1 MVGEKRV
8 GRLMKQE
15 GIWGASRR
23 RRGPKTTRRNADARP
38 VVDLVE
44 RNFTADGPDQ
54 LWVADITYIP
64 ASAGF
69 LYLAVVLDAW
79 SRRVIGWA
87 MATHLRTELVLD
99 SLNMAVW
106 QRRPERVIH
115 HSDQGTQGE
124 FKRSSQHLEEELR
137 WRQSGA
143 EERIELYVDGCVH
156 QAVRR
161 WDAASIGR
169 GSGKRSLEVCRARR
183 LPWRQVC
190 PPLSGRFRPKDELPP
205 SDGTRNPDVNF
216 RGEKRSNETHRST
229 TDPDA
234 RLAKKARGKESKL
247 SCRANVL
254 MENRN
259 GLIVQTQLL
268 HSTGTAECEA
278 VLARVDRLP
287 KGKRRRTLG
296 ADKGY
301 DTRAFV
307 AGVRARGVT
316 PHVAQNTANRRSAI
330 DGRTTRHGG
339 YAVSQKKRKL
349 VEQGF
354 GWKKSVGL
362 LRKLRHRGIERVEW
376 IYTFTSAAFN
386 LVRMRSLLL
395 EAVSP

>member
-1 MVGEKRV
+1 MALLDGAIVSLANQSVDSLDCLGQHVSNYEWFGSPRLDRGLRL
-8 GRLMKQE
+8 GRRALLSFEPLLFSGLVAANNGLFQRLDIVLVPNVL
-15 GIWGASRR
+15 GLTV
-23 RRGPKTTRRNADARP
+23 PF
-38 VVDLVE
+38 VDLVAQSKI
-44 RNFTADGPDQ
+44 RTASGVQ
-54 LWVADITYIP
+54 STFRSVAI
-64 ASAGF
+64 
-69 LYLAVVLDAW
+69 AVLRQRFAPW
-79 SRRVIGWA
+79 IGSV
-87 MATHLRTELVLD
+87 HDVKLV
-99 SLNMAVW
+99 V
-106 QRRPERVIH
+106 V
-115 HSDQGTQGE
+115 
-124 FKRSSQHLEEELR
+124 RSS
-137 WRQSGA
+137 
-143 EERIELYVDGCVH
+143 
-156 QAVRR
+156 
-161 WDAASIGR
+161 
-169 GSGKRSLEVCRARR
+169 
-183 LPWRQVC
+183 
-190 PPLSGRFRPKDELPP
+190 

-247 SCRANVL
+247 SYQANVL

-259 GLIVQTQLL
+259 GLIVDTQLL

-278 VLARVDRLP
+278 ALAMLDRLP

-296 ADKGY
+296 ADKCY
-301 DTRAFV
+301 DTCAFV

>member
-1 MVGEKRV
+1 MDGTLLEA
-8 GRLMKQE
+8 
-15 GIWGASRR
+15 WASQ
-23 RRGPKTTRRNADARP
+23 K
-38 VVDLVE
+38 
-44 RNFTADGPDQ
+44 
-54 LWVADITYIP
+54 
-64 ASAGF
+64 
-69 LYLAVVLDAW
+69 
-79 SRRVIGWA
+79 
-87 MATHLRTELVLD
+87 
-99 SLNMAVW
+99 SL
-106 QRRPERVIH
+106 
-115 HSDQGTQGE
+115 
-124 FKRSSQHLEEELR
+124 
-137 WRQSGA
+137 
-143 EERIELYVDGCVH
+143 
-156 QAVRR
+156 
-161 WDAASIGR
+161 
-169 GSGKRSLEVCRARR
+169 
-183 LPWRQVC
+183 
-190 PPLSGRFRPKDELPP
+190 RPKDELPP

-247 SCRANVL
+247 SYQANVL
-254 MENRN
+254 TENRN
-259 GLIVQTQLL
+259 GLIVDTQLL

-278 VLARVDRLP
+278 ALAMLDRLP

-386 LVRMRSLLL
+386 LVRMRSLLP